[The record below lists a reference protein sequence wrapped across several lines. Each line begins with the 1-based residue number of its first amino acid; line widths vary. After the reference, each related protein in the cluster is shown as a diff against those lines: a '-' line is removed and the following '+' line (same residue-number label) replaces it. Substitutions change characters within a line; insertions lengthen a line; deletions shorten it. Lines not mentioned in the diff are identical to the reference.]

1 MCFLLLQALAVLNK
15 QKTLDE
21 SYLAANLLI
30 AQVKTNVLNI
40 GADVDRYIAT
50 HDEAKYITNVK
61 NRVQTKHVDEL
72 KTLIESKPQELSNL
86 NQSFGILYNTALD
99 FTSNAV

>member
-1 MCFLLLQALAVLNK
+1 M
-15 QKTLDE
+15 
-21 SYLAANLLI
+21 I

-99 FTSNAV
+99 FTSNAVKSVEDFKQTQFIKGLWGF